1 MGGTGWVVRGGWHAG
16 ATAAR
21 MWSTEVR
28 SAQILTSFS
37 RCCGPFVSSLFQL
50 YLLVRASLNLVISPK
65 VPRSLPEKGRSG
77 PNSIRLTLRTPLPHQ
92 VHASL
97 ASFVPPEA
105 VHCGYQA
112 EGFEE
117 VWEGQQEGDGHTDGE
132 KQPNG
137 QHEQHDGAPGQ
148 GPSSSVVLRFRGRPP
163 VTARLAVA
171 ADGVFS
177 AMRAALFPSDPGPRY
192 LGHMNW
198 NCLLHNP
205 GGNTVVDAHKP
216 GGWVG
221 KGARMYGRAQGRC
234 FSVC

>member
-1 MGGTGWVVRGGWHAG
+1 MG
-16 ATAAR
+16 
-21 MWSTEVR
+21 
-28 SAQILTSFS
+28 
-37 RCCGPFVSSLFQL
+37 
-50 YLLVRASLNLVISPK
+50 
-65 VPRSLPEKGRSG
+65 
-77 PNSIRLTLRTPLPHQ
+77 PLPRPQ

-117 VWEGQQEGDGHTDGE
+117 LWEGQQAADGHTDGE
-132 KQPNG
+132 Q
-137 QHEQHDGAPGQ
+137 QQQQHDGHREDGNGAVPGSAPDPGPTCGPANASAPAPAPG
-148 GPSSSVVLRFRGRPP
+148 PASSVVIRFRGRPP

-216 GGWVG
+216 GGWV
-221 KGARMYGRAQGRC
+221 YGR
-234 FSVC
+234 